1 MSVFLLG
8 TGLRALMHRKL
19 GAQVDS
25 WGGAMLPASFA
36 GEEGCSQGMCQA
48 GCVFL
53 VHTSL
58 EQPQQPLPL
67 PQSLMGDGLSLRSRW
82 GFNTAQ
88 ASLWALSSRGRHR
101 LSPSVSGMEVLI
113 KRMEMGCGNGPCRGS
128 RFYSQQPHG
137 GSQPSIVGCRCTCI
151 ESTHTLNK

>member
-8 TGLRALMHRKL
+8 TGLRALMHGKL

-36 GEEGCSQGMCQA
+36 GEEGCRQGMCQA
-48 GCVFL
+48 GSVFL

-58 EQPQQPLPL
+58 EQPQSHCPC
-67 PQSLMGDGLSLRSRW
+67 PQLLMGDGLSLRRTW

-88 ASLWALSSRGRHR
+88 AKFVGSVFSWETSPVPFGVWHGGPYQKNGDGLRKWALQRIC
-101 LSPSVSGMEVLI
+101 VLFSATTWWFTATS
-113 KRMEMGCGNGPCRGS
+113 K
-128 RFYSQQPHG
+128 
-137 GSQPSIVGCRCTCI
+137 
-151 ESTHTLNK
+151 